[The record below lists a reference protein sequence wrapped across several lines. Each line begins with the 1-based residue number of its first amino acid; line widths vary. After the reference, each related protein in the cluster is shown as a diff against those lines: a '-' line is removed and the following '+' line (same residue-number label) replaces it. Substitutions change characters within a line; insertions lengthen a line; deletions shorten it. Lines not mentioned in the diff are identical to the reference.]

1 MPTIGGEEQGPQMVG
16 SSGSS
21 AIFPAVWTL
30 DDAGDGRWLLS
41 GYDTERASIDG
52 EPLVVRIEV
61 TAQDAPG
68 PAERIQRSEVM
79 ARELLWFVLHRAAQL
94 ENQDRTS
101 GLPPLPGHPS

>member
-1 MPTIGGEEQGPQMVG
+1 MPTIGDGEQGPQMVG

-21 AIFPAVWTL
+21 AIFPAVWKL

-41 GYDTERASIDG
+41 GYATEQVSMDG
-52 EPLVVRIEV
+52 EPPVVRIDV

-68 PAERIQRSEVM
+68 PAERIQRSELM
-79 ARELLWFVLHRAAQL
+79 ARELLWFLLHRAAQL
-94 ENQDRTS
+94 GNQDRTS